1 MPEDNNRLKAGEQ
14 RVAVGSEKLS
24 IMRFFLT
31 DGAYGAIKPIS
42 LIGFIKLMGL
52 IGLIGLISLI

>member
-1 MPEDNNRLKAGEQ
+1 
-14 RVAVGSEKLS
+14 
-24 IMRFFLT
+24 MRFFFT

-52 IGLIGLISLI
+52 IALIGLISLI